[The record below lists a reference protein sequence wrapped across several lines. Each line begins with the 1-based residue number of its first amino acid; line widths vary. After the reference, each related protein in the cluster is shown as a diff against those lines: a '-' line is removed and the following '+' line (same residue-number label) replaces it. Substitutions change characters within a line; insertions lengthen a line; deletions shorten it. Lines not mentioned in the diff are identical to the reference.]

1 MGGAGLSSEQQHGEI
16 TVICLKAAELI
27 KLNSSV
33 FLFTA
38 SHINCIKLGKPVLLV
53 YLKLR
58 KCVVQSLQRSNYKET
73 KFFCKL
79 EM

>member
-1 MGGAGLSSEQQHGEI
+1 MGGAGLSLEQQHGEI
-16 TVICLKAAELI
+16 TVICLKEAELI

-53 YLKLR
+53 
-58 KCVVQSLQRSNYKET
+58 
-73 KFFCKL
+73 
-79 EM
+79 